1 MAPVSRRSPFLRR
14 GPTGE
19 VRGAAGTRLGP
30 RLAAHRLLRRVEE
43 GAHASVAAEGTLAGM
58 AGRDRA
64 LAMELAYGCIR
75 LRARLDHEI
84 AHFSSR
90 PLDRLDPGIHQWLRI
105 GLYQLREM
113 RVPAHA
119 AVNETVEGAG
129 ETDGRGASGYVNG
142 VLRSAAREDP
152 RSEIFPSLE
161 EDPEEHL
168 VLYGSHP
175 RWLVRRWL
183 DRWPLERV
191 AELVDLDNRPPE
203 VTGRWLTPD
212 GSAPPG
218 ATGPETEVSPLA
230 PWPGS
235 FRLEQGEPARLLARA
250 PAVIQDPAASAVVDY
265 LGRPRREPVLD
276 ACAAPGGKA
285 LVLAATGP
293 AVVAGDASI
302 SRLRPV
308 VEAARRAGVRVR
320 PVAMDARSPAVSRA
334 GTVLLDVPCTGTG
347 TLRRRPDLRWRVGP
361 GRLDSVVRLQREI
374 LESAAG
380 LVPAGGV
387 LVYSTC
393 SLEPEENEGQVE
405 AFLERH
411 PDYRR
416 VSPGETGLPDD
427 VVDSRGDLRVL
438 PWMHGTDGSY
448 AARLARTGEPR

>member
-1 MAPVSRRSPFLRR
+1 M
-14 GPTGE
+14 
-19 VRGAAGTRLGP
+19 RGAAGTRLGP
-30 RLAAHRLLRRVEE
+30 RLAAYRLLRRVEE
-43 GAHASVAAEGTLAGM
+43 GARASAAAESVLVGF

-64 LAMELAYGCIR
+64 LAMEVAYGCIR

-90 PLDRLDPGIHQWLRI
+90 PLDRLDPGVLQWLRI

-119 AVNETVEGAG
+119 AVNESVEGAT
-129 ETDGRGASGYVNG
+129 ETEGPGASGYVNG

-161 EDPEEHL
+161 DDPEEHL

-175 RWLVRRWL
+175 RWLVRRWM

-191 AELVDLDNRPPE
+191 AELVGLDNRAPD

-212 GSAPPG
+212 GSPPPG
-218 ATGPETEVSPLA
+218 SPGPDTEVSPLA

-235 FRLEQGEPARLLARA
+235 FRLEKGEPARLLARA

-293 AVVAGDASI
+293 PVVAGDESL
-302 SRLRPV
+302 SRLRPIV
-308 VEAARRAGVRVR
+308 DAARRAGVRVR
-320 PVAMDARSPAVSRA
+320 PVTMDARSAAVSRA
-334 GTVLLDVPCTGTG
+334 GTVLIDVPCTGTG
-347 TLRRRPDLRWRVGP
+347 TLRRRPDLRWRIGP
-361 GRLDSVVRLQREI
+361 HRLEGAIRLQREI
-374 LESAAG
+374 LESVAG
-380 LVPAGGV
+380 LLPSGGV

-411 PDYRR
+411 SEYRR
-416 VSPGETGLPDD
+416 VPPGETGLPAD

-438 PWMHGTDGSY
+438 PWMYGTDGSY
-448 AARLARTGEPR
+448 AARLERRGEPR